1 MSNARNLAKVAVDAN
16 GDIGTAS
23 LDNIDLTTRVAKAG
37 DTMSGELTFTKDVGN
52 HITFQ
57 NANQT
62 KFYGRV
68 MVSDNNDA
76 YGSGERI
83 FFGDGNNDVVVGTG
97 NSSGTPVNSFI
108 ALRHSGEVSIGA
120 GGSAKHLVID
130 TAGRVT
136 LPYQP
141 AFAYAGTSYSQ
152 STGTWST
159 IIPATTKLNR
169 GGHFNGSTGV
179 FTAPIAG
186 FYIFG
191 FWGLSYPH
199 NNGETNSIQYW
210 LNGGGGSQNVQFNGA
225 SSNHALASG
234 GYGVYLNA
242 NDTVELRY
250 YRGSGSAVAYSS
262 QWNMWG
268 YLAN

>member
-1 MSNARNLAKVAVDAN
+1 MSQLNVTTLKHESAGVDNITLDAN
-16 GDIGTAS
+16 GRVGIGTSSPSTLLEVSGSGVPAVINSSNNQYALKMSYANNTSSAYLGTFNNALVLAPSSGTAS
-23 LDNIDLTTRVAKAG
+23 MTID
-37 DTMSGELTFTKDVGN
+37 S
-52 HITFQ
+52 
-57 NANQT
+57 
-62 KFYGRV
+62 
-68 MVSDNNDA
+68 
-76 YGSGERI
+76 
-83 FFGDGNNDVVVGTG
+83 
-97 NSSGTPVNSFI
+97 
-108 ALRHSGEVSIGA
+108 
-120 GGSAKHLVID
+120 
-130 TAGRVT
+130 AGRVT
-136 LPYQP
+136 MPYQP
-141 AFAYAGTSYSQ
+141 AFAYAGASYSQ